1 MKYSLH
7 ETPVPRGRKNQ
18 RTMHARI
25 VADSKVDMEKL
36 CKLVSA
42 GSSFSSADVKGI
54 LEALKFWMGV
64 YLSEGSTIEMEGLG
78 HFYPTIR
85 TKAVVDGKGDQQLD
99 IRVDSIHFRCSPDLK
114 RHVRQAT
121 LEEVKRSNYEKL
133 NPLQRK
139 DNILNYVKENVSINT
154 TNVMRINACNKHTA
168 LNDLKVLMAGG
179 KLLKAGKGKL
189 SVYILPYS
197 PE

>member
-1 MKYSLH
+1 
-7 ETPVPRGRKNQ
+7 
-18 RTMHARI
+18 MHARI

-64 YLSEGSTIEMEGLG
+64 YLTEGSTIEMEGLG

-85 TKAVVDGKGDQQLD
+85 TKAKIDDKGNQQLD
-99 IRVDSIHFRCSPDLK
+99 IHVDSIHFRCAPDLK
-114 RHVRQAT
+114 RLVRQAT
-121 LEEVKRSNYEKL
+121 LEETKRGNYEKL
-133 NPLQRK
+133 SLYQRK
-139 DNILNYVKENVSINT
+139 ENILKYVKDNVSINT
-154 TNVMRINACNKHTA
+154 TAVMRINACNKHTA
-168 LNDLKVLMAGG
+168 LNDIKVLIAEG

-197 PE
+197 